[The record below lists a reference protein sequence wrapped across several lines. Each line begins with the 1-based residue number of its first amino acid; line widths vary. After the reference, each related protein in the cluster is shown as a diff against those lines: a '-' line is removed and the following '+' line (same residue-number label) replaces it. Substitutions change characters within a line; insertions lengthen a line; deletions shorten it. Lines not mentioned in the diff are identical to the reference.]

1 MEAAREHDVD
11 WLHVVAA
18 TLGWKTKT
26 LENNT
31 SALKRLFNLG
41 GLERSVLDTSERKL
55 LAALK
60 LIPNPNS
67 RTVSF
72 NILISMRR
80 CDECPVSQLEAAR
93 TRLKAE
99 VDVHRKAAKETLEL
113 YTADQMAA
121 AIDESAEKDPNRCA
135 MLIIFEQLGC
145 RILDLGGT
153 ITVNKKAA
161 EAAEGNS
168 FVIRSKDVLVVRKV
182 YKTVAIYGV
191 KHDAIRG
198 ARGRLLRR
206 CLLKI
211 GDGNALVRLVNGK
224 PCPREQLSARIA
236 AVCQASPTTLF
247 KSRVNVLRQAGDITG
262 IKALAATRGTN
273 METIVKYYV
282 GEK

>member
-1 MEAAREHDVD
+1 MEAALAHDID

-18 TLGWKTKT
+18 TLGWGNKT
-26 LENNT
+26 LANNT
-31 SALKRLFNLG
+31 SALKRLCILG
-41 GLERSVLDTSERKL
+41 QLERSVLDTSERKL

-80 CDECPVSQLEAAR
+80 CDECPVSQLEAGR
-93 TRLKAE
+93 TGLKAE
-99 VDVHRKAAKETLEL
+99 VDAHRKAEKDALEL
-113 YTADQMAA
+113 YSADEMAS
-121 AIDESAEKDPNRCA
+121 AITDSAETDPNRCA
-135 MLIIFEQLGC
+135 LLVLFEQLGC
-145 RILDLGGT
+145 RILDMGGT

-168 FVIRSKDVLVVRKV
+168 YVIRSKDVLVVRKS
-182 YKTVAIYGV
+182 YKTVSIYGV
-191 KHDAIRG
+191 QRTAIRG

-211 GDGNALVRLVNGK
+211 GDGKALVRLVNGS

-236 AVCQASPTTLF
+236 VVCGANPTLLF
-247 KSRVNVLRQAGDITG
+247 KSRVNVLRQAGDIAG
-262 IKALAATRGTN
+262 IKALADTRGTN
-273 METIVKYYV
+273 MNTVCKYYV

>member
-1 MEAAREHDVD
+1 MEAARDHDID

-18 TLGWKTKT
+18 TLSWGKKT

-31 SALKRLFNLG
+31 SALKRLCLLG

-55 LAALK
+55 LAVLK

-67 RTVSF
+67 RSVSF

-93 TRLKAE
+93 TRLKTE
-99 VDVHRKAAKETLEL
+99 VDAHRKAEKDALEL
-113 YTADQMAA
+113 YTAADMEA
-121 AIDESAEKDPNRCA
+121 AIADSAEKDPNRCA
-135 MLIIFEQLGC
+135 LLVLFEQLGC
-145 RILDLGGT
+145 RILDMSGT
-153 ITVNKKAA
+153 ITVSKAEA

-168 FVIRSKDVLVVRKV
+168 YVIRSKDVLVVRKD
-182 YKTVAIYGV
+182 YKTVSVYGI

-211 GDGNALVRLVNGK
+211 GAGNALVRLVNGS

-236 AVCQASPTTLF
+236 VVCQANPTILF
-247 KSRVNVLRQAGDITG
+247 KSRVNVLRQAGDISG
-262 IKALAATRGTN
+262 IKALADTRGTQ
-273 METIVKYYV
+273 MDTIVKHYV
-282 GEK
+282 CEK